1 MSAPVGTSE
10 KYICD
15 LIYENEEDLYAR
27 LSSYV
32 PYFDLKDG
40 GYVCIFGKKYQIVVR
55 DIKKKQCAI
64 HGDSIYVYTSYIEN
78 ALGIYLSQMLYE
90 YLKNENGRISSF
102 I

>member
-1 MSAPVGTSE
+1 MVGMSISLVRNI
-10 KYICD
+10 K
-15 LIYENEEDLYAR
+15 
-27 LSSYV
+27 
-32 PYFDLKDG
+32 
-40 GYVCIFGKKYQIVVR
+40 IVVR

-90 YLKNENGRISSF
+90 YLKTRTAEYLTF